1 MMDPNIVQKASET
14 PTPGSTESASFCP
27 CDVIPESTRRLGW
40 VALLFAGGFLVAFPG
55 WLLLDFVQGRQRPYL
70 ELYIAVNLIAI
81 ALGLAVFALVR
92 YSKIRPDT
100 LLDFGLIFLVLG
112 SFCLSMTQFWG
123 IWPEWSDSNLGNIV
137 GVPWECCWILIFP
150 LLAPNTPGKTLL
162 AALAAA
168 STAPLVFLLSKSVGA
183 TSPAAPVPLMFG
195 YFMLS
200 TYLCAGIAFVTS
212 CAVNKLAKQLRKAR
226 EVGSY
231 QLVERLGQGGMG
243 EVWVAKHRM
252 LARPAA
258 VKLIRPEMLGAD
270 ERSRRMAIRR
280 FEREAQATAALK
292 SYHTIDLYDFGVTDD
307 SAFYYVMELLHGLS
321 LDSLVKRFG
330 PVPAGRAVYLLRQV
344 CHSLGEAHA
353 SGMVHRDIKPANIHV
368 GRIGPDFSYDFVKV
382 LDFGLVKSRDGMQQ
396 GATELTADGL
406 AAGTP
411 AFMAPESALGKSD
424 VDGRADI
431 YCLGCVAYWLVTGQ
445 RVFDADSPLATA
457 LAHVQEQPIP
467 PSQKTELEIP
477 DSFEQVILACLE
489 KAPADRPQT
498 AGELDSMLD
507 ASRVGVGWN
516 TQAAREWWDLHM
528 PEADE
533 LADLDRFRDL
543 SPEEIMRIEK

>member
-1 MMDPNIVQKASET
+1 MRKASET
-14 PTPGSTESASFCP
+14 PTPGSVVSGSFSP
-27 CDVIPESTRRLGW
+27 GEVLPESTRRLGW
-40 VALLFAGGFLVAFPG
+40 AALLFAGGFMVAFPG
-55 WLLLDFVQGRQRPYL
+55 WLLMDLSQGRQRPYL

-81 ALGLAVFALVR
+81 VMGLGVFALVR
-92 YSKIRPDT
+92 YSKLKPSQ
-100 LLDFGLIFLVLG
+100 LLDFGLVFLVAG
-112 SFCLSMTQFWG
+112 SFCLSMTEFWAV
-123 IWPEWSDSNLGNIV
+123 WPEWSDSILGNYLGI
-137 GVPWECCWILIFP
+137 PWECCWIVMFP
-150 LLAPNTPGKTLL
+150 LLAPNTPGKTAV

-200 TYLCAGIAFVTS
+200 TYLCAGIAFVIS
-212 CAVNKLAKQLRKAR
+212 CAVNRVAKQLKQAR

-231 QLVERLGQGGMG
+231 QLVERLGEGGMG

-258 VKLIRPEMLGAD
+258 VKLIRPEMLGSD
-270 ERSRRMAIRR
+270 ERSRRTAIRR

-307 SAFYYVMELLHGLS
+307 GAFYYVMELLHGLS
-321 LDSLVKRFG
+321 VDSLVKRFG

-344 CHSLGEAHA
+344 CHSLAEAHT
-353 SGMVHRDIKPANIHV
+353 SGMIHRDIKPANIHV
-368 GRIGPDFSYDFVKV
+368 GRIGPDFRHDFVKV
-382 LDFGLVKSRDGMQQ
+382 LDFGLVKSRDGRQQ

-406 AAGTP
+406 ATGTP
-411 AFMAPESALGKSD
+411 AFMAPESALAKTE

-457 LAHVQEQPIP
+457 LAHVQEKPIP
-467 PSQKTELEIP
+467 PSQRTELEIP
-477 DSFEQVILACLE
+477 DSLEQIIMACLE
-489 KAPADRPQT
+489 KKPADRPQS
-498 AGELDSMLD
+498 AGELDSLLSESEAGM
-507 ASRVGVGWN
+507 GWN
-516 TQAAREWWDLHM
+516 SELAREWWDLHM
-528 PEADE
+528 PEVDA
-533 LADLDRFRDL
+533 LADLDRVREL
-543 SPEEIMRIEK
+543 SPEGIIRIEK